1 MCGIAGQIGYERNM
15 RQMSAVMAQMSA
27 AIAPR
32 GPDASGIYVD
42 NNAYLVHR
50 RLAVIDPDN
59 GSQPMS
65 SRGFTLVYNG
75 ELYNTQELRRGL
87 EQRGS
92 SCDCPCSLS
101 TMWKAAV
108 PAARIPLRQRLK

>member
-42 NNAYLVHR
+42 DNAYLVHR
-50 RLAVIDPDN
+50 RHRIRREMPGNVQRDIRIRN
-59 GSQPMS
+59 MGQP
-65 SRGFTLVYNG
+65 
-75 ELYNTQELRRGL
+75 Q
-87 EQRGS
+87 
-92 SCDCPCSLS
+92 
-101 TMWKAAV
+101 
-108 PAARIPLRQRLK
+108 

>member
-42 NNAYLVHR
+42 DNAYLVHR

-65 SRGFTLVYNG
+65 SRGFTGQN
-75 ELYNTQELRRGL
+75 RR
-87 EQRGS
+87 Q
-92 SCDCPCSLS
+92 
-101 TMWKAAV
+101 AAFLQPV
-108 PAARIPLRQRLK
+108 PGWNYFRE